1 MRNDGKLAAALESV
15 LLFGLYAVPL
25 TVSWTVAGV
34 HIAAGLGA
42 AAALAL
48 GLLCGRWPVRRTPA
62 DRALVAFAIA
72 CVLATLGSEAPL
84 ESAKALKKLLLVPLV
99 HLAAGA
105 LATRFRSRTAL
116 RLFVFAMAATAGIAL
131 LHFALVP
138 HAADARLRST
148 GHYMTFAGLLL
159 LSWPSCAAAAVATRG
174 RKRVLYAALLPI
186 FGLALLLGFTRGAW
200 LGSIAAAIAMLLR
213 TRPRAVWLLPI
224 AAALLL
230 VAMPP
235 SYRQRALSSFD
246 PSHPTNVD
254 RVRLWRA
261 GLAMWRDHP
270 WTGVGLVDLRPYYER
285 YRTTTEGRVHGHLHA
300 NWIHIAATTGSLGF
314 LAFLWLMVGF
324 GRIAWAAGRAG
335 PDPERRGLALGV
347 WGAFW
352 GFQVMGLFEWN
363 FGDVEVTI
371 ALCSLLG
378 AGLAAAAAG
387 ESGAPAG
394 AAARELST

>member
-1 MRNDGKLAAALESV
+1 VLERV
-15 LLFGLYAVPL
+15 LLFGLYAMPL

-34 HIAAGLGA
+34 HIAAGLAA

-48 GLLCGRWPVRRTPA
+48 GLVCGRWPVRRTVA

-72 CVLATLGSEAPL
+72 CVLATLGSAERL
-84 ESAKALKKLLLVPLV
+84 ESAVALKKLLLLPLL
-99 HLAAGA
+99 HLAAGG
-105 LATRFRSRTAL
+105 LATPFRSRTAL
-116 RLFVFAMAATAGIAL
+116 RLFVGAMAATACIAL

-159 LSWPSCAAAAVATRG
+159 LAWPSCAAAAMTTRG
-174 RKRVLYAALLPI
+174 RTRAVYTALLPV
-186 FGLALLLGFTRGAW
+186 FALALLLGFTRGAW
-200 LGSIAAAIAMLLR
+200 LGSVAAGVAMLVR
-213 TRPRAVWLLPI
+213 ARSRAVWFLPV
-224 AAALLL
+224 AAVLL
-230 VAMPP
+230 VAVLP
-235 SYRQRALSSFD
+235 SGYRQRALSSFD
-246 PSHPTNVD
+246 AAHPTNID
-254 RVRLWRA
+254 RVRMWRA

-270 WTGVGLVDLRPYYER
+270 WTGVGQVDVRPYYLR
-285 YRTTTEGRVHGHLHA
+285 YRSTTEGRIHGHLHD
-300 NWIHIAATTGSLGF
+300 NWIHIAATTGTLGL

-378 AGLAAAAAG
+378 AGLAAAVAG

-394 AAARELST
+394 VAARGLST